1 MAPID
6 LYPRGY
12 GEESI
17 NHGAI
22 VVASLFI
29 ILEIAIVASRFA
41 VRLSYKSPCG
51 VDDYLTI
58 PALLFC
64 VGMCT
69 LLISMFEPS

>member
-1 MAPID
+1 MAPT
-6 LYPRGY
+6 LYPPGY
-12 GEESI
+12 GEEEYYGD
-17 NHGAI
+17 GAF
-22 VVASLFI
+22 VVAILYMV
-29 ILEIAIVASRFA
+29 LEIVIVASRFA